1 MVCTVRQLRTARDAR
16 VWQEAELLTTSPR
29 VRRWLVIMAKVAMTA
44 FAVIYVTIIAS
55 PWDEPRLAMIWAIRQ
70 AGGCPID
77 QVIKSSRHVR
87 RMQQVRD
94 EIERSSTN
102 TRTDGKLEL
111 IQTPMGAWWV
121 NRSDRSLSFLL
132 SEQQHEIYGN
142 QDQGVH
148 PGDVVLDCGAN
159 VGVFTR
165 TALDRGAR
173 LVVAIEL
180 APSTIECLRRNF
192 AEEVRVGKVILY
204 PKGVWNRS
212 ETLEMALPEEN
223 NAGANSVVL
232 GKESKNK
239 VRVPLTTID
248 LISSELHLDRVDFIK
263 MDIEG
268 AEKEAL
274 DGAADTI
281 RRYRPRM
288 AISCEHIPGD
298 FDRIPEKLR
307 TIQRGYAVKRTDC
320 YDFGFRV
327 RPAVLLFRFSGLD
340 Q

>member
-1 MVCTVRQLRTARDAR
+1 
-16 VWQEAELLTTSPR
+16 
-29 VRRWLVIMAKVAMTA
+29 VIIAKIAMTA
-44 FAVIYVTIIAS
+44 FAVVYVTIIAS

-77 QVIKSSRHVR
+77 QAIGSSRRVR

-94 EIERSSTN
+94 QIEAHSTK
-102 TRTDGKLEL
+102 TKTDGKLEL
-111 IQTPMGAWWV
+111 IQTPMGLWWV
-121 NRSDRSLSFLL
+121 NQSDRSLSFLL

-142 QDQGVH
+142 QDDGVH
-148 PGDVVLDCGAN
+148 RGDVVLDCGAN

-180 APSTIECLRRNF
+180 APTTIECLRRNF
-192 AEEVRVGKVILY
+192 AEEIRVGRVILY
-204 PKGVWNRS
+204 PKGVWNRPD
-212 ETLEMALPEEN
+212 TLEMALPEEN

-232 GKESKNK
+232 GRESANK

-248 LISSELHLDRVDFIK
+248 LISSELQLDRVDFIK

-274 DGAADTI
+274 EGAANTI
-281 RRYRPRM
+281 HRYRPRM

-298 FDRIPEKLR
+298 FDRIPEKLSA
-307 TIQRGYAVKRTDC
+307 IQHGYAVRRTDC

-327 RPAVLLFRFSGLD
+327 RPAVLLLRFSGLRSGLFH
-340 Q
+340 